1 MRDALAHPVY
11 RRLLAAQVLSVF
23 GSGLTTV
30 ALGLLAFELAGADAG
45 AVLGIALMLKM
56 VAYVGLAPI
65 VTALAAHLPRRP
77 FLISLDLCRAALV
90 LVLPF
95 VTEVWQIYALVFAF
109 QAFSAAFSPTFQ
121 ATIPDILTDERHYT
135 QALSLSRLSY
145 DLESLL
151 SPLLAGLLLS
161 VLSFHWLFA
170 GTALGFLASAA
181 LVRSVVLPQPRGG
194 AVAAPFVKRVT
205 RGGWIYLSTPRLR
218 GMLAL
223 YLAVAAA
230 SAMVIVNTVV
240 RVKSTLALGDAAV
253 ALHFAAY
260 GLGSMVVALTLPRL
274 LDRVAARPVMLAGGV
289 ALVPLLALAALGPAL
304 AAGLLLWAALGA
316 AAALVQT
323 PSGLILR
330 RSCAEAD
337 RPAVFAAQF
346 ALTHACWLLAYP
358 AAGLLGAALGLNM
371 TFALMAVAAAAA
383 TLAAWRLWPAH
394 DPEEIVHDHG
404 ALTHAHAY
412 GDADHHLPG
421 VATHHHHP
429 ALRHAHRYVI
439 DDHHPRWPVRVG
451 GGAEL

>member
-1 MRDALAHPVY
+1 MREALRHPVY
-11 RRLLAAQVLSVF
+11 RRLLSAQVLSVF

-45 AVLGIALMLKM
+45 AVLGIALALKM
-56 VAYVGLAPI
+56 VAYVGLAPV
-65 VTALAAHLPRRP
+65 VTALSAQLPRRP
-77 FLISLDLCRAALV
+77 FLIALDLCRAALV
-90 LVLPF
+90 LLLPF
-95 VTEVWQIYALVFAF
+95 VTEIWQIYALVFAF

-121 ATIPDILTDERHYT
+121 ATIPDILTDEQQYT

-161 VLSFHWLFA
+161 VMGFHWLFV

-181 LVRSVVLPQPRGG
+181 LVRSVTLPQPRDGT
-194 AVAAPFVKRVT
+194 VAAPFGKRVT
-205 RGGWIYLSTPRLR
+205 RGGRIYLATPRLR

-223 YLAVAAA
+223 YLAVAAG

-240 RVKSTLALGDAAV
+240 RVKDRLGLDDAMV

-260 GLGSMVVALTLPRL
+260 GLGSIAVALTLPRVL
-274 LDRVAARPVMLAGGV
+274 ERVPARRMMLAGGV
-289 ALVPLLALAALGPAL
+289 VLAVSLALAARGPL
-304 AAGLLLWAALGA
+304 LVEGLLLWAALGA
-316 AAALVQT
+316 GAALVQT

-346 ALTHACWLLAYP
+346 ALSHAGWLLAYP
-358 AAGLLGAALGLNM
+358 AAGLFGAALGLNA
-371 TFALMAVAAAAA
+371 TFALMATAAAIA
-383 TLAAWRLWPAH
+383 TLGAARLWPAF
-394 DPEEIVHDHG
+394 DPEEIEHVHAALSHDH
-404 ALTHAHAY
+404 AN
-412 GDADHHLPG
+412 GDADHHPPG
-421 VATHHHHP
+421 AATHHHHP

-439 DDHHPRWPVRVG
+439 DDHHPHWRYPV
-451 GGAEL
+451 